1 MRRTLTLVALAL
13 LPVPAGTASERI
25 AGALETEDPA
35 AGDND
40 VPDHP
45 IPGPAD
51 PDAADARDRRRLDRR
66 GPAAPEP
73 HTLDAVV
80 TRDAL
85 PSLRALL
92 DERVQFRVA
101 PEVFCLDLYR
111 EFDVDRLTALAEPT
125 KIDREGGRQ

>member
-1 MRRTLTLVALAL
+1 M
-13 LPVPAGTASERI
+13 
-25 AGALETEDPA
+25 
-35 AGDND
+35 
-40 VPDHP
+40 
-45 IPGPAD
+45 
-51 PDAADARDRRRLDRR
+51 
-66 GPAAPEP
+66 
-73 HTLDAVV
+73 

>member
-1 MRRTLTLVALAL
+1 MRR
-13 LPVPAGTASERI
+13 PSASRQ
-25 AGALETEDPA
+25 PW
-35 AGDND
+35 
-40 VPDHP
+40 
-45 IPGPAD
+45 
-51 PDAADARDRRRLDRR
+51 R
-66 GPAAPEP
+66 EP

-92 DERVQFRVA
+92 DERVQLRVK
-101 PEVFCLDLYR
+101 PEVFCLDLYG

>member
-13 LPVPAGTASERI
+13 LP
-25 AGALETEDPA
+25 GARRYGVRARRLRPGDRDPA